1 MPFWSPD
8 SRTLGFF
15 AGGTLKTIDASGGP
29 VRTLCDAPSARGG
42 TWSPDGAIVFG
53 SQSGG
58 LSTVSGSGGSPTPVT
73 TPDTA
78 HEETAHRFPS
88 FLPDGRHFVYWTTPP
103 NTIMLGSLDS
113 KETRPLFTAESQ
125 AVYVGPGS
133 LLFVR
138 RGTLMSQPFDA
149 RRGTLM
155 GEAVPIAEEV
165 LADTI
170 GAAAFAASSSGV
182 LAYRVGT
189 LGGQT
194 QLSWVDR
201 AGRQLGAVGPPG
213 RYRNPDL
220 SPDGARV
227 AVEVVDPQGRTQD
240 IWVVEVTRG
249 VASRVTLDP
258 GNDVYPVWSP
268 DGRQIMFGSDR
279 SGVFSLYQKRA
290 DGAGDEKLVLKSK
303 TDMVPYSW
311 SPDGRVVV
319 YRTTAVNG
327 GTNLGLLSL
336 QEERPPQLFEPS
348 RFNQG
353 TSQVSPDGRWLAY
366 VSGESGRN
374 EIYVQSFPAPGR
386 GKVQISREG
395 SSFVR
400 WRRDSR
406 ELLYY
411 ASDGRLMAVPLLN
424 ATTLEVGL
432 ASPLFEPHTLNGP
445 SPTFGFRQ
453 QYDVAPDGRFLLNL
467 PMGDATPETITV
479 VVNWQTALKK

>member
-1 MPFWSPD
+1 M
-8 SRTLGFF
+8 
-15 AGGTLKTIDASGGP
+15 A
-29 VRTLCDAPSARGG
+29 
-42 TWSPDGAIVFG
+42 
-53 SQSGG
+53 
-58 LSTVSGSGGSPTPVT
+58 
-73 TPDTA
+73 
-78 HEETAHRFPS
+78 
-88 FLPDGRHFVYWTTPP
+88 
-103 NTIMLGSLDS
+103 
-113 KETRPLFTAESQ
+113 
-125 AVYVGPGS
+125 
-133 LLFVR
+133 
-138 RGTLMSQPFDA
+138 QPFDA
-149 RRGTLM
+149 RRGALM
-155 GEAVPIAEEV
+155 GEAVPIAEQV

-170 GAAAFAASSSGV
+170 GAAAFAASSNGV

-189 LGGQT
+189 LGGPT
-194 QLSWVDR
+194 QLTWVDR
-201 AGRQLGAVGPPG
+201 AGRRLGAVGPPG

-240 IWVVEVTRG
+240 IWIVEVTRG

-268 DGRQIMFGSDR
+268 DGTEIMFGSDR

-290 DGAGDEKLVLKSK
+290 DGAGDEKLVLQSK

-327 GTNLGLLSL
+327 GTNLGILPLGG
-336 QEERPPQLFEPS
+336 ERPKLFEPS

-386 GKVQISREG
+386 GKAQISREG

-406 ELLYY
+406 ELFYY
-411 ASDGRLMAVPLLN
+411 ASDGRLMAVPLLH
-424 ATTLEVGL
+424 ATTLDVGI
-432 ASPLFEPHTLNGP
+432 ANPLFEPHTLNGP
-445 SPTFGFRQ
+445 SPAFGFRQ
-453 QYDVAPDGRFLLNL
+453 QYDVAPDGRFLLNV
-467 PMGDATPETITV
+467 PMEDGTPETITV
-479 VVNWQTALKK
+479 VVNWEAGLKK